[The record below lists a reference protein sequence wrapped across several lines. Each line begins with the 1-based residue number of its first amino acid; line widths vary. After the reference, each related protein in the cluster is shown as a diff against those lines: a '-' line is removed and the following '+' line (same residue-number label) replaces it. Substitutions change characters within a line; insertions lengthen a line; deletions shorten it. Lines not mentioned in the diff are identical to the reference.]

1 MEQTTTRSTRDDSS
15 IWRRLAIFLLVV
27 VGALAIA
34 LGNLYAWV
42 VTTTL
47 TTDKWV
53 AATAPLAHDPA
64 VQTAVGTLVL
74 QKVDAA
80 VDIEALI
87 AERLPDPLDPLAP
100 LVAGQVRQFVSNAV
114 FEFVASDGFAD
125 AWETAMR
132 DGHAAVLGL
141 VRETE
146 IDPTIPLK
154 IDSIAQQLD
163 QRLQARGIDLFPDGG
178 PPSLGDIA
186 IRLYDRLTQV
196 QNLITWA
203 ERLVLIVPLVALL
216 AFVGAL
222 ALARR
227 RGRLFIEIAATVA
240 LVLVVE
246 LALFRV
252 VATEIA
258 STPRQPVYQAGLEAM
273 LDILLAGLFDQTR
286 ALIIAAAL
294 IAVAAFVV
302 RMSAR
307 LEPVRAFIVRWGRL
321 LQLITALVAGAYLLF
336 GPGVTVNR
344 FLLVGALAAAAV
356 LGIESVMR
364 GGDEG
369 EATEPLTPA
378 TGT

>member
-186 IRLYDRLTQV
+186 IRLDDRLTQV

>member
-74 QKVDAA
+74 QKVDEA

-186 IRLYDRLTQV
+186 IRLDDRLTQV